1 MNITIVTGCVF
12 FFAVLDCKL
21 RTQFQPKKVYNISLW
36 FCFYVLAFIMAL
48 LLILFFSFFF
58 ILFLILY
65 CWRRYLFLYILLG
78 HFKNIRSKNKY
89 VFPIFLI
96 RCTMGMEISRR
107 NFWSCFSYLYI
118 LYWKVSLVRNNNQIY
133 FQWFPILTLKNF
145 FRRLSFTFE

>member
-1 MNITIVTGCVF
+1 MNITIVTGYVF
-12 FFAVLDCKL
+12 FFVVLDCKL

-48 LLILFFSFFF
+48 LLILFFNFFF

-107 NFWSCFSYLYI
+107 KHFIVLKLFFVFVYLVLESEFS
-118 LYWKVSLVRNNNQIY
+118 KGS
-133 FQWFPILTLKNF
+133 
-145 FRRLSFTFE
+145 